1 MKSGILIIDELIK
14 AFSDLPGVGKR
25 SAQRIV
31 YHLLNYDREK
41 LVKLSKNILNLKD
54 KIRFC
59 KICFNFADTEICPIC
74 KDPKRD
80 NTVICVIEKQEDIL
94 SLEKSEYRGTYHI
107 LGGVISPLDGIKPE
121 HLHIEEL
128 INRINKDTKEIIL
141 ALNPTSEGE
150 ATSAYI
156 SKRVKNKNIRIT
168 KLARGIPIGSGLDYV
183 DVVTIQKAL
192 EGRNT
197 F

>member
-14 AFSDLPGVGKR
+14 AFSALPGVGKR